1 MFLLNSPPLFFTETF
16 FQKAPLLPKLRGYF
30 AEFLNC
36 SYLDSLR
43 IFSLTTCVRSRYGY
57 LYVKLDSFLE
67 NMIYTSSLLRFPL
80 SLVFMSRGYKGAHLH
95 PLPLGI

>member
-1 MFLLNSPPLFFTETF
+1 MFLLNSPPSFFTVTCGM
-16 FQKAPLLPKLRGYF
+16 QAPLLPKLRGYF

-57 LYVKLDSFLE
+57 LIVQLEVFLE
-67 NMIYTSSLLRFPL
+67 NVMSMASLLAVAFARIRP
-80 SLVFMSRGYKGAHLH
+80 S
-95 PLPLGI
+95 